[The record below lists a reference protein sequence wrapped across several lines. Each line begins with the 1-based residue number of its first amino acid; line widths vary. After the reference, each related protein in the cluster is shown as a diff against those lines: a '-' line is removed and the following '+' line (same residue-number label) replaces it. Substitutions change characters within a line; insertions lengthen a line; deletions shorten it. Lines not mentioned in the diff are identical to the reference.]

1 MLWLKTGI
9 PSQGLAWY
17 KFVTWAFPFKN
28 IIFLWKLLDCFM
40 VMELSSEPFWVW
52 TKATSI
58 APEGRTELSAC
69 RLHSWDPETPDIS
82 FPENTLHYWPHCS
95 SIEGSNCGRLRRG
108 SQEGTVFLLKSLPT
122 NGRRAKN
129 KINSSNM
136 TRQLE
141 IHDVHN
147 SSIFVQE
154 WREFCYKLKLISAK
168 HAFGLV
174 RLSMISL

>member
-1 MLWLKTGI
+1 MKTTWLFYGYGTKFWTILGVDQSHFNCNWRQNWTERLQTAHLGPRNTRHLI
-9 PSQGLAWY
+9 P
-17 KFVTWAFPFKN
+17 
-28 IIFLWKLLDCFM
+28 
-40 VMELSSEPFWVW
+40 
-52 TKATSI
+52 
-58 APEGRTELSAC
+58 
-69 RLHSWDPETPDIS
+69 

-95 SIEGSNCGRLRRG
+95 SIEDSNCSRLRRG

-147 SSIFVQE
+147 LSIFVQE
-154 WREFCYKLKLISAK
+154 WREFCYKLKLISAE